1 MSMTPIR
8 IFLVGLPGSGKTTLG
23 RRLGRRLGLEF
34 LDLDKEIEQAE
45 GRTIPEIFEHSGED
59 YFRTAEAGQLR
70 SLLESSRSY
79 VLACGG
85 GTPCFHDNMNTMKA
99 AGLTIYLDAPLE
111 VIHKRLARTSS
122 GRPLLQGADA
132 MALTEK
138 IHELDRMRRAIYQQA
153 GLVLTG
159 VQEADHLAE
168 AVRAVLK
175 EDQ

>member
-1 MSMTPIR
+1 MQPVR
-8 IFLVGLPGSGKTTLG
+8 IFLIGLPGSGKTTLG

-34 LDLDKEIEQAE
+34 LDLDKEIELAE
-45 GRTIPEIFEHSGED
+45 GRTIPEIFADSGED
-59 YFRTAEAGQLR
+59 HFRSAESGQLR
-70 SLLESSRSY
+70 MLLESTRSY

-85 GTPCFHDNMNTMKA
+85 GTPCFHDNMNAMKSS
-99 AGLTIYLDAPLE
+99 GLTIYLDAPLE
-111 VIHKRLARTSS
+111 VIHKRLSRTAT

-138 IHELDRMRRAIYQQA
+138 IDELDRMRRGIYQQA
-153 GLVLTG
+153 ELILTG